1 MRANRSHTLERM
13 RILLLEDEA
22 AIALPIRRALAAQG
36 YEVQDAADLTQA
48 RTTLHTFEPD
58 LAILD
63 VRLPED
69 ESGGFT
75 LAREMRS
82 AGSRSAL
89 LFLTARDAL
98 DDRLEGLDLGGDDY
112 LTKPFHLPELLSRVR
127 ALLRRVSETKTDCLT
142 YGPLQLDL
150 VTRQAQWHGQTVLL
164 GSREYDL
171 LERLARTPGRVYSAE
186 ELLDLV
192 WAGRASDLGVVKVCV
207 HHLRSKLGPRVIRTE
222 TRGYTLG
229 LDATRNATLEA
240 TLEAKP

>member
-1 MRANRSHTLERM
+1 MPVRATISPAPDRV
-13 RILLLEDEA
+13 RILLVEDEE

-36 YEVQDAADLTQA
+36 YEVQAASDLTQA
-48 RTTLHTFEPD
+48 RAALHTFEPD

-75 LAREMRS
+75 LAREMRL
-82 AGSRSAL
+82 AGSRSLL

-98 DDRLEGLDLGGDDY
+98 EDRLEGLDLGGDDY

-127 ALLRRVSETKTDCLT
+127 ALLRRISEAKTDCLT

-150 VTRQAQWHGQTVLL
+150 VARRTQWHGQTILL

-171 LERLARTPGRVYSAE
+171 LERLARSPGRVYSAE

-192 WAGRASDLGVVKVCV
+192 WAQRASDLGVVKVCV
-207 HHLRSKLGPRVIRTE
+207 HHLRSKLGPEVIRTE
-222 TRGYTLG
+222 TRGYALG
-229 LDATRNATLEA
+229 LDAT
-240 TLEAKP
+240 P

>member
-1 MRANRSHTLERM
+1 M
-13 RILLLEDEA
+13 RILLVEDEA
-22 AIALPIRRALAAQG
+22 AIALPVRRALAAQG
-36 YEVQDAADLTQA
+36 YEVQEAADLTQA
-48 RTTLHTFEPD
+48 RMVLQNFEPD

-82 AGSRSAL
+82 AGSQSAV
-89 LFLTARDAL
+89 LFLTARDTL
-98 DDRLEGLDLGGDDY
+98 VDRLEGLDLGGDDY
-112 LTKPFHLPELLSRVR
+112 LTKPFHLSELLSRVR
-127 ALLRRVSETKTDCLT
+127 ALLRRVSETKTDALS

-150 VTRQAQWHGQTVLL
+150 VTRQVQWRGQRVVL

-171 LERLARTPGRVYSAE
+171 LERLARTPGRVYSPE

-207 HHLRSKLGPRVIRTE
+207 HHLRGKLGPEVVRTE
-222 TRGYTLG
+222 ARGYTLG
-229 LDATRNATLEA
+229 LSAT
-240 TLEAKP
+240 P

>member
-1 MRANRSHTLERM
+1 M
-13 RILLLEDEA
+13 RILLVEDEA
-22 AIALPIRRALAAQG
+22 AIALPVRRALAAQG
-36 YEVQDAADLTQA
+36 YEVQVAADLTQA
-48 RTTLHTFEPD
+48 RAALHTFEPD

-89 LFLTARDAL
+89 LFLTARDTL
-98 DDRLEGLDLGGDDY
+98 SDRLEGLDLGGDDY

-127 ALLRRVSETKTDCLT
+127 ALLRRVSEIRTDCLT

-150 VTRQAQWHGQTVLL
+150 GTRQVRWRGQPVLL

-192 WAGRASDLGVVKVCV
+192 WAHRASDLGVVKVCV
-207 HHLRSKLGPRVIRTE
+207 HHLRSKLGPQVIRTE
-222 TRGYTLG
+222 ARGYALG
-229 LDATRNATLEA
+229 LDAT
-240 TLEAKP
+240 P